1 MRILHLI
8 DHNGAGPSDGS
19 EAGGDAALIACRSL
33 VTQLPEH
40 EHLVCLVGGSDIRAI
55 ARSHGLSDAIHIVAP
70 IGRPTL
76 AYRSLRRIV
85 ADRGCPSLVQCW
97 SVAVLSLHQAAIRD
111 VPCAA
116 ALLQHPIRSSVH
128 FEKTIRTVGPAA
140 WWLSRSLRRT
150 PLVVLSVESERA
162 WHEAFENIQSVRVAP
177 LPGAE
182 TCDGASRE
190 TFRDH
195 HGIEPNELVL
205 LLLGQ
210 SPSEADA
217 MRFMFLLDLLHVS
230 SPGIVGLVSG
240 GAGQIARGLR
250 FQSRRKNSWR
260 VFVSDRPM
268 PDLLSVADVAVC
280 SGNRFC
286 AMTGAAAP
294 FPSTAVH
301 IGAAHRM
308 GVPVVAPRSI
318 GSLTLYP
325 RDAEVACVAFN
336 AALPELARKLLV
348 LHNDRELLSQVSV
361 SVTRAA
367 EAMDGEGFADTV
379 QSAWQEARNTSGE
392 PSVQAV
398 TLPA

>member
-8 DHNGAGPSDGS
+8 DHNGDRQTDGS

-33 VTQLPEH
+33 ITQVPEY

-85 ADRGCPSLVQCW
+85 ADRGSPSLVHCW
-97 SVAVLSLHQAAIRD
+97 SVATLGLLQAAIPH
-111 VPCAA
+111 VPCVST
-116 ALLQHPIRSSVH
+116 LLQHPIRSIAH
-128 FEKTIRTVGPAA
+128 FEKTIRTIGPAA

-162 WHEAFENIQSVRVAP
+162 WREAFENIRSVRVAP
-177 LPGAE
+177 LPGADK
-182 TCDGASRE
+182 CDAVSKE
-190 TFRDH
+190 AFRDH
-195 HGIEPNELVL
+195 HGIERNDLVL

-210 SPSEADA
+210 SPGEADA

-230 SPGIVGLVSG
+230 SPGIVGLVSS

-260 VFVSDRPM
+260 VFVSDRPL

-318 GSLTLYP
+318 SSLALYP

-348 LHNDRELLSQVSV
+348 LHNDRELLSRVTV

-367 EAMDGEGFADTV
+367 EAMDGQGFASAV
-379 QSAWQEARNTSGE
+379 QSAWQEARSTSGE